1 VVGHLEGRVRAMLDE
16 RGHPIHEAGPGIPVQ
31 ILGSGGVPQAGDS
44 FQVMAPDKASE
55 IAQSRM
61 RLEREKQ
68 LRIKERGV
76 KLGDF
81 SGLLAAGEADTLPL
95 IIKADVDGSVQALS
109 DALEQIGTDEVK
121 VQIVHRAVGAI
132 NEEDVLLAGTSGS
145 VIVGFRVR
153 PYTNARKHAERD
165 GVDIRVYDVIY
176 EAVDE
181 VRAALEGML
190 APERR
195 ETILGTAEVKE
206 VFKVGKVGTIAG
218 SQVIDGVIDRKSEVR
233 LVRDGIVIYQGEIS
247 SLKRFKD
254 DAKEVRAGFECGIGI
269 GNFNDIKVSDVIE
282 CYSVEEVARTL
293 AGAAT

>member
-1 VVGHLEGRVRAMLDE
+1 MKSALAATAEGAAAHAEAFYQTPEFWVAVSFLILVGSLARPVWRMITAALDDKVELIRERLDE
-16 RGHPIHEAGPGIPVQ
+16 ATKLREEAQEMLAGYKRKLAQ
-31 ILGSGGVPQAGDS
+31 AEDQAEEILSEAREAAHALEKRLTEDLE
-44 FQVMAPDKASE
+44 ASLARRE
-55 IAQSRM
+55 QLATDRIAQ
-61 RLEREKQ
+61 
-68 LRIKERGV
+68 
-76 KLGDF
+76 
-81 SGLLAAGEADTLPL
+81 AEA
-95 IIKADVDGSVQALS
+95 
-109 DALEQIGTDEVK
+109 
-121 VQIVHRAVGAI
+121 
-132 NEEDVLLAGTSGS
+132 
-145 VIVGFRVR
+145 
-153 PYTNARKHAERD
+153 
-165 GVDIRVYDVIY
+165 

-218 SQVIDGVIDRKSEVR
+218 SQVLDGVIDRKSEVR

-282 CYSVEEVARTL
+282 SYSVEEVARML